1 MVQDT
6 ASTTVERF
14 GYKQEFDRSLR
25 RFASFAIGFSFI
37 SITTGIFTTYGSIL
51 KSSGPLGIWTWPLVI
66 VGQTAVALV
75 FGALAARMPLA
86 GYSYQWMSRL
96 ANPHIGWLVGWF
108 SFAFLVVDVVAVD
121 YALASTVI
129 PALFSYAGTIANTW
143 LVTALIVAAQ
153 GVLIM
158 VSTLWSQRVNNAAVG
173 TELVGIGGLTV
184 LILIVGAVAG
194 KLTWGHLFSKAAV
207 PAAGYFGFGGLTHD
221 SPWILAFLLGAF
233 TIVGFEASGNL
244 AEETDEPERVVPRAM
259 WTSVV
264 LSGVLGM
271 IFLIAIGA
279 ASYNLSALSASG
291 TPVADIVTHVLGSVV
306 GKVFLVFVLFS
317 IFACGLVIFI
327 TASRLT
333 WAMARDER
341 FPAWR
346 TMQRVSPTFRTP
358 LIATLTVGILIE
370 IVLAA
375 FANSTNALFKLFSAA
390 TLMPAI
396 IYFVT
401 VLLFTVSRRRLPGE
415 HGFQLRRWEV
425 PVITV
430 ALVWLVFELT
440 IFRDSSFAGPWL
452 YIVIMV
458 AIGLVYYIFM
468 LATGR
473 SLTMPGTDAS
483 ISGQPSDS
491 GATGG
496 TSAGGT

>member
-6 ASTTVERF
+6 ASPTVERF

-51 KSSGPLGIWTWPLVI
+51 NSSGPLGIWTWPLVI
-66 VGQTAVALV
+66 IGQTAVALV

-129 PALFSYAGTIANTW
+129 PALFSSAGTIANTW
-143 LVTALIVAAQ
+143 LVTALIVGAQ

-207 PAAGYFGFGGLTHD
+207 PASGYFGFGGLTHD

-233 TIVGFEASGNL
+233 TMVGFEGSGTL
-244 AEETDEPERVVPRAM
+244 AEESDQPERFVPRAM

-271 IFLIAIGA
+271 VFLIAIGA
-279 ASYNLSALSASG
+279 ASYNLSALSKSG

-306 GKVFLVFVLFS
+306 GKVFLAFVLFS

-341 FPAWR
+341 FPGWR
-346 TMQRVSPTFRTP
+346 AMRKGSPTFRTP
-358 LIATLTVGILIE
+358 LVATLTVGILIE

-396 IYFVT
+396 SYFVT

-425 PVITV
+425 PLITI

-452 YIVIMV
+452 YVAIMV
-458 AIGLVYYIFM
+458 AIGLVYYIVM
-468 LATGR
+468 LATWR
-473 SLTMPGTDAS
+473 LLTMPGAASDALS
-483 ISGQPSDS
+483 QPSGS
-491 GATGG
+491 G
-496 TSAGGT
+496 TSAGGA